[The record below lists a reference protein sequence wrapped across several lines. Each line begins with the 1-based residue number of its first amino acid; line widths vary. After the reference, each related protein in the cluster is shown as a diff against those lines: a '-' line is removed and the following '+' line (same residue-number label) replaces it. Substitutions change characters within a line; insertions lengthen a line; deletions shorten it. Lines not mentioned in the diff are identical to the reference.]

1 MEKFHAGSTGQCHK
15 RKCPCP
21 NRAPLPDERTFN
33 MHMEREHPEYVLN
46 EDTLVASGS
55 DNDAGLDHDSPYHG
69 DAEKAAE
76 PAPESA
82 PDVPAD
88 WYPFRNFTMCL
99 LAAFA
104 QRASLTRDDY
114 CALCEILTDKRFDP
128 RDITTRTMQGLKY
141 HVNSRLPQVRSRK
154 VPLTLEQRVRVR
166 QRTVP
171 GKGRRRVKIKPTVK
185 LVTKK

>member
-1 MEKFHAGSTGQCHK
+1 
-15 RKCPCP
+15 
-21 NRAPLPDERTFN
+21 
-33 MHMEREHPEYVLN
+33 
-46 EDTLVASGS
+46 
-55 DNDAGLDHDSPYHG
+55 
-69 DAEKAAE
+69 
-76 PAPESA
+76 
-82 PDVPAD
+82 
-88 WYPFRNFTMCL
+88 MCL

-185 LVTKK
+185 WVTKKSSFRYNSLVDTVKRLLNDPARQELMWDGLTPIDHLTVPCTEASQSPILNSPYVFSTLMHASHCR